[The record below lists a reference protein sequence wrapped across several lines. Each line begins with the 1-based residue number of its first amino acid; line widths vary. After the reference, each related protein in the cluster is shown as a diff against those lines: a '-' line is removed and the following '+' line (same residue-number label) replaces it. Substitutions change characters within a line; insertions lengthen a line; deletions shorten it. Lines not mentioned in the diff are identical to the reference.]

1 MLDWVEGYLEMKK
14 KVSQIQMLMNQKRFD
29 EAESVCFELIGDARL
44 TYNQIRLQNDDAT
57 KA

>member
-1 MLDWVEGYLEMKK
+1 MKK
-14 KVSQIQMLMNQKRFD
+14 KVSQIQMLMNQKRFE

-44 TYNQIRLQNDDAT
+44 TYNQIRLQNDDDA